1 MTGFTKLFVL
11 FACAIAGVLG
21 VVSHAAGATRYAEV
35 GGNGP
40 PSGTTPCPIE
50 DPCGLEPAVEDP
62 SVADGD
68 EVIVLPGTYDLGANN
83 LLIDDSLTVR
93 GQGPGQRPLIT
104 GSATGFNALVEV
116 SGGPDLPAPPS
127 QLLDLDISS
136 SSTNSLLLTRAVAN
150 RLNVIHNGGFLSVA
164 CQLSFESRIND
175 SVCAASN
182 QGGVGLLF
190 SIFGGNLSY
199 DVRNVTAY
207 SAQAEAI
214 LVFSGSGSHTLN
226 IKNTI
231 ATGVTDVKVGA
242 AAAGSATLNAEDSNY
257 STTVEDGDGTTAI
270 TAPGTAGNQTAEPAL
285 VSPAAG
291 DFHQVFGSPTI
302 NGGDDD
308 EGVAAFDLDGMP
320 RFQGPAPDIGAHE
333 YDLIAPETTITKQ
346 PKPKTESSRATLKF
360 SSDEQGSSF
369 RCKVDQK
376 PYKDCASPLKLNRL
390 KPGRHKVLVK
400 AVDASGNEDASASV
414 ARWRIRRP

>member
-1 MTGFTKLFVL
+1 LTRFVAL
-11 FACAIAGVLG
+11 GAVLACVLG
-21 VVSHAAGATRYAEV
+21 GQLGAASQATGATRYAEV
-35 GGNGP
+35 EGDGP
-40 PSGTTPCPIE
+40 PSGPAACPIE
-50 DPCGLEPAVEDP
+50 NPCALEPAVEDP

-68 EVIVLPGTYDLGANN
+68 EVIVMPGTYDLGANN

-104 GSATGFNALVEV
+104 GSATGSNALVEV

-164 CQLSFESRIND
+164 CQLGFESRIND

-182 QGGVGLLF
+182 QGGIGLLF

-214 LVFSGSGSHTLN
+214 FVFSGSGSHTLN

-242 AAAGSATLNAEDSNY
+242 AAAGTATLNAADSNY
-257 STTVEDGDGTTAI
+257 STTIEDGDGTTTI

-291 DFHQVFGSPTI
+291 DFHQVLGSPTI
-302 NGGDDD
+302 NGGDDAQ
-308 EGVAAFDLDGMP
+308 GVAAFDLDGMP

-346 PKPKTESSRATLKF
+346 PKPKTESVRATLKF
-360 SSDEQGSSF
+360 SSDEQGSGF

-376 PYKDCASPLKLNRL
+376 PYRNCSSPLKLNRL

-400 AVDASGNEDASASV
+400 AVDGSGNEDPTPSV
-414 ARWRIRRP
+414 ARWKVRRP